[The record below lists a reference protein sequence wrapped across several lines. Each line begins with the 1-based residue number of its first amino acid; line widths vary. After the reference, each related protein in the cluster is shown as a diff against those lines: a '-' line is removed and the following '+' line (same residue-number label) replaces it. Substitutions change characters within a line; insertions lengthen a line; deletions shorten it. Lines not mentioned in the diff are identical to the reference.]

1 MDVQENLSQ
10 NQQVNYFKSKL
21 TDLKQFKK
29 QLEEA
34 YNDKSTTYLQ
44 KNDKFFAII
53 NDYKQQLEDI
63 QKIIEEDIVNVNA
76 PNIPEEL
83 IKRQDQDQSIKE
95 YMQERKELV
104 KKSIDGQKEK
114 LQFIQNFTNEFEKSL
129 KEYKILPDS

>member
-10 NQQVNYFKSKL
+10 NQQVNYFKGKL
-21 TDLKQFKK
+21 EDLKQFKK

-63 QKIIEEDIVNVNA
+63 QKIIDEDIVNVNA

-83 IKRQDQDQSIKE
+83 IKRVDQDQSVKE

-114 LQFIQNFTNEFEKSL
+114 LEYIKNFTNEFEKNL
-129 KEYKILPDS
+129 KDQKVLPDS